1 MEHRTLSSRVAPFI
15 LAAAFGP
22 KFFAI
27 GSKLFKSVTMVK
39 AGLAGASVVAYSWL
53 FSWEFALIII
63 FSLVIH
69 EYGHVWAMRAVGIP
83 TKGFYLIPFVGGAAV
98 PERAFAS
105 RLEEHFVAI
114 AGPVFG
120 LAQAVFLYGLFVV
133 YEHPFMGAVAAW
145 IAVLNLFNM
154 IPITPLDGGRI
165 VKSATMSVAPG
176 VGMTVLMLG
185 IFAAIALMFWLRSWV
200 LALVVLVSM
209 FEFMVER
216 RTHRFTPDPYLK
228 RMTPGQTGWCLAS
241 YVAVVAALALITYGC
256 LSIPEARLAMTIL
269 SDG

>member
-1 MEHRTLSSRVAPFI
+1 MSSRAAPFI

-27 GSKLFKSVTMVK
+27 GAKLFKSVKMVK

-53 FSWEFALIII
+53 FSWEFAVIVI

-83 TKGFYLIPFVGGAAV
+83 TRGFYLIPFVGGAAV

-120 LAQAVFLYGLFVV
+120 LAQAVLLYGLFVT
-133 YEHPFMGAVAAW
+133 YQHPLLGAVAAW

-165 VKSATMSVAPG
+165 VKSATMSVG
-176 VGMTVLMLG
+176 SGIGMSVLMMG
-185 IFAAIALMFWLRSWV
+185 IFAAIVMMFWLRSWA
-200 LALVVLVSM
+200 LALVVLFSL

-228 RMTPGQTGWCLAS
+228 RMTPGQTGWCLSS
-241 YVAVVAALALITYGC
+241 YVVVVAALSLITYGC
-256 LSIPEARLAMTIL
+256 LSVPEARLALSIL

>member
-1 MEHRTLSSRVAPFI
+1 MSSRAAPYI

-22 KFFAI
+22 KLFAV
-27 GSKLFKSVTMVK
+27 GAKLFKSVKMVK

-53 FSWEFALIII
+53 FSWQFAVIVI

-83 TKGFYLIPFVGGAAV
+83 TRGFYLIPFVGGAAV

-114 AGPVFG
+114 SGPVFG
-120 LAQAVFLYGLFVV
+120 LAQAVFLYGLFVTFG
-133 YEHPFMGAVAAW
+133 HPFLGAVAAW

-165 VKSATMSVAPG
+165 VKSATMSVG
-176 VGMTVLMLG
+176 SRLGMTVLMLG
-185 IFAAIALMFWLRSWV
+185 IFAAIVLMFWLKSWA
-200 LALVVLVSM
+200 LALVVLFSL

-228 RMTPGQTGWCLAS
+228 RMTPGQTGWCMLS
-241 YVAVVAALALITYGC
+241 YFLVVAALSLVTYGC
-256 LSIPEARLAMTIL
+256 LSIPEAHLAMSIL
-269 SDG
+269 SDV